1 MLGRFYNT
9 TCRPRDIKYENAKG
23 NIMHKK
29 IGILGGLTPESTVT
43 YYMHIVHRYQA
54 LYRDH
59 GYPECI
65 IYGVS
70 FQQYEDWMR
79 NKDWD
84 SIEDNLLKGLEVLEK
99 AGADFSI
106 IATNTMHLLFDKLQ
120 SRIQMPLIS
129 IIDAVAES
137 IKTAGFRKVGLLG
150 TEFTMNHPFYQQG
163 LNRFN
168 IEAIVPRQPDQDLI
182 VQIIYNELSKGI
194 LREESRQGYLKII
207 DKLVDRGAEGVVLG
221 CTEIPLLVRQQD
233 TDVPIFDTST
243 IHAEKALQ
251 HAIL

>member
-1 MLGRFYNT
+1 
-9 TCRPRDIKYENAKG
+9 
-23 NIMHKK
+23 MHKK

-43 YYMHIVHRYQA
+43 YYMHIVHRYQE
-54 LYRDH
+54 LYGDH
-59 GYPECI
+59 GYPECV

-70 FQQYEDWMR
+70 FQQYEDWMK
-79 NKDWD
+79 NEDWD
-84 SIEDNLLKGLEVLEK
+84 SIEENLLKGLTVLNN
-99 AGADFSI
+99 AGVDFSI

-129 IIDAVAES
+129 IIDAVAEA
-137 IKTAGFRKVGLLG
+137 IKETGFKKVGLLG
-150 TEFTMNHPFYQQG
+150 TEFTMNRPFYQKG
-163 LNRFN
+163 LNNFN
-168 IEAIVPRQPDQDLI
+168 IETIVPLKPDQDYILR
-182 VQIIYNELSKGI
+182 VIYDELSKGI

-207 DKLVDRGAEGVVLG
+207 NKLVDKGAEGVVLG

-233 TDVPIFDTST
+233 TDVRIFDTST

>member
-1 MLGRFYNT
+1 
-9 TCRPRDIKYENAKG
+9 
-23 NIMHKK
+23 MHKK

-43 YYMHIVHRYQA
+43 YYMHIVHRYQE
-54 LYRDH
+54 LYGDH
-59 GYPECI
+59 GYPECF

-70 FQQYEDWMR
+70 FQKYEDWM
-79 NKDWD
+79 KKEDWD
-84 SIEDNLLKGLEVLEK
+84 SIEDNLLKGLKVLETV
-99 AGADFSI
+99 GADISV

-137 IKTAGFRKVGLLG
+137 INEAGFRKVGLLG
-150 TEFTMNHPFYQQG
+150 TQFTMNHPFYQKG

-168 IEAIVPRQPDQDLI
+168 IEAIVPRQPDQDFILQVI
-182 VQIIYNELSKGI
+182 FDELSKGI
-194 LREESRQGYLKII
+194 LHEGSRQGFLKII
-207 DKLVDRGAEGVVLG
+207 DKLVDQGAEGVVLG

-233 TDVPIFDTST
+233 TDVRIFDTST

-251 HAIL
+251 QAILC